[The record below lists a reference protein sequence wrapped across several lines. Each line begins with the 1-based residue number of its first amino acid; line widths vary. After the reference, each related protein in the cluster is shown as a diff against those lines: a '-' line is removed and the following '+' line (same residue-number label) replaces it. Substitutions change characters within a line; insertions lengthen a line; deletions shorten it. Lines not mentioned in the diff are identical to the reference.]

1 VTDSLSPAERKRVVN
16 ELDGIAH
23 TLNTVAVA
31 LDVADAGPA
40 ADILNGAAEKIA
52 ACCWL
57 LSAPLRKPPAGR

>member
-1 VTDSLSPAERKRVVN
+1 MADGLSQAGRKRVVS

-31 LDVADAGPA
+31 LDVADAKPA

-57 LSAPLRKPPAGR
+57 LSAPLRKPSGG